1 MQTAN
6 SIEQKTVENLG
17 SLHAKTSWVKDN
29 RLIAWEA
36 YLKTPMP
43 SVRSDAWRR
52 TLVETLDLSNLRTVE
67 FEAITQKTETMPD
80 CFKSA
85 IECFEKPAG
94 LIYQQTNQPG
104 YLYLSEEAKAKGVIF
119 CDICTA
125 LNEHAE
131 LLQPYLSMPI
141 TEGFDD
147 KFTLLNKSLY
157 NCGLLLYV
165 PAGVQ
170 LEAPFVSGLN
180 FDQHSQDGLGT
191 AIFPRIN
198 VIAGANSKVNLV
210 HIINSKQTSKQENAS
225 TSLVAGLVEVKAE
238 AGADVSYLE
247 VQQTGANVFYIG
259 KTHNEVQKDARFTS
273 MSVASGGKQTK
284 VEIVTL
290 LQAPGAASEVLGVVF
305 GKGKE
310 HFSFDTIQEHN
321 APDTTSDINFRV
333 ALSDEAASVYQGSI
347 KVAKTAQRT
356 NAYQSNKNLLLGA
369 KAKADSIPRLEIL
382 TDDVKCS
389 HGATVGPVD
398 KEQIFYLMSRG
409 LNRVEAEE
417 LVVFGFFRKVMEK
430 LTIEGAHEL
439 LEQIISKQITGQT
452 ATKAESCT

>member
-1 MQTAN
+1 MHA

-29 RLIAWEA
+29 RLNSWEA

-43 SVRSDAWRR
+43 SVRSEQWRR
-52 TLVETLDLSNLRTVE
+52 TLVESLDLSNLRTVE
-67 FEAITQKTETMPD
+67 FGSITQKEENMPG

-104 YLYLSEEAKAKGVIF
+104 YLYISEEAKAKGVIF

-141 TEGFDD
+141 KDSFDD

-165 PAGVQ
+165 PAGVV
-170 LEAPFVSGLN
+170 LDAPFVSGLN

-191 AIFPRIN
+191 AIFPRIT

-210 HIINSKQTSKQENAS
+210 HILNSKQSNEDNAT
-225 TSLVAGLVEVKAE
+225 TSLVAGLVEVQA
-238 AGADVSYLE
+238 AANANVSYLE
-247 VQQTGANVFYIG
+247 VQQTGANVFYIS

-284 VEIVTL
+284 VDIATC

-333 ALSDEAASVYQGSI
+333 ALSDEAASVYQGTI
-347 KVAKTAQRT
+347 KVDKEAQRT
-356 NAYQSNKNLLLGA
+356 NAYQQNKNLLLG
-369 KAKADSIPRLEIL
+369 KQAKADSIPRLEIL

-409 LNRVEAEE
+409 LTLVEAEE
-417 LVVFGFFRKVMEK
+417 LVVFGFFRKVLER
-430 LTIEGAHEL
+430 LTIEGAQEL
-439 LEQIISKQITGQT
+439 LEQIISKQITGH
-452 ATKAESCT
+452 ARAESCT